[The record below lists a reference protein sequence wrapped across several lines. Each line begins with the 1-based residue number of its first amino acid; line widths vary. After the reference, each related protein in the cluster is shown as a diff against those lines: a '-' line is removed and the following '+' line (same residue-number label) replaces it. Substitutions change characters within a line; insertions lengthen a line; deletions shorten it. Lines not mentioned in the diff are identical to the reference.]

1 MANTKIMKMAWFRKR
16 GWFYQPVS
24 WQGVAVVTLAL
35 LFCAQVF
42 WAVDRKSHSVSDTLY
57 GIFPFYVCSFLLLD
71 WIAARTSRESN

>member
-1 MANTKIMKMAWFRKR
+1 MKTKWFRKW
-16 GWFYQPVS
+16 GWLYQPAS
-24 WQGVAVVTLAL
+24 WQGFAIVTGAL

-57 GIFPFYVCSFLLLD
+57 GVFPFFVCSFLLLD